1 MNTGGILESTEIA
14 KKAVEAA
21 IDRQSNDILML
32 DIRQVQYFAD
42 YFVICSAESD
52 RQMRAICDEIHEKLK
67 QERIRLLHQE
77 GSEDSG
83 WALLDFGSVV
93 VKRRVFLFVGAHG
106 EVLQLEEARD
116 GLHPHLEFEDPR
128 VCLLPL

>member
-21 IDRQSNDILML
+21 IDRQANDILML

-93 VKRRVFLFVGAHG
+93 VHVFAPDQREFYDIENVWRDAIP
-106 EVLQLEEARD
+106 VLRIL
-116 GLHPHLEFEDPR
+116 
-128 VCLLPL
+128 